1 MKFPKVHQVYPVNWK
16 FIYSLLE
23 HTLVHTHTHK
33 HQTSR
38 WESLTLHAGHH
49 SAMVAVGGMPVWQA
63 ARGLSLP
70 GNGHRY
76 PYRGLSHLS
85 LPLSFPWVLAYPLRA
100 LILPRWRGSP
110 GGRVCFASCRAQ
122 LEPLPLLSFLS
133 FLSLL
138 SPVTAPCLR
147 QPRPPN
153 GLFWENSSGCW
164 LLYFIRLLMALLSG
178 PWGPSVASCGE
189 VRGGRGPWSPCE
201 VWEAAPREL

>member
-16 FIYSLLE
+16 CIYSLLE

-85 LPLSFPWVLAYPLRA
+85 LPLSFPWVLACPLRA

-110 GGRVCFASCRAQ
+110 RGQGLLCLLKSTARTASTFVVSLVPLA
-122 LEPLPLLSFLS
+122 PLPSNCPLLEAAQATKRA
-133 FLSLL
+133 LL
-138 SPVTAPCLR
+138 R
-147 QPRPPN
+147 EQQ
-153 GLFWENSSGCW
+153 W
-164 LLYFIRLLMALLSG
+164 LLAAILHQTPHGIAFRSLGAQCGLL
-178 PWGPSVASCGE
+178 WGS
-189 VRGGRGPWSPCE
+189 
-201 VWEAAPREL
+201 